1 MKIFSSNHK
10 HSLLVWKRMVSRGD
24 ENISQQ
30 RVMKIHQN
38 RWKVNREILS
48 FDVQFVFLMMVFSSR
63 QCHFVIIE
71 CFTEYTNLILDY
83 GIYFYSYK
91 RNNQYHIFF
100 RTSASLLRHTS
111 TIHWISHFER
121 LFRTQIIIKS
131 YNAIIRFLSTKYSFL
146 IVL

>member
-1 MKIFSSNHK
+1 
-10 HSLLVWKRMVSRGD
+10 MVSRGD

-63 QCHFVIIE
+63 QCHFVMIE

-83 GIYFYSYK
+83 GIYFYSY
-91 RNNQYHIFF
+91 NIDNQYRIFF

-121 LFRTQIIIKS
+121 LFRNQKFVKS
-131 YNAIIRFLSTKYSFL
+131 YNTIIRFIITKDFFL
-146 IVL
+146 FVL